1 MINVCVLQLPTLSM
15 SENRIDYYMKVA
27 KDNGARIVLLGEY
40 ELNSFFSEL
49 KKMPRSIAC
58 EQSEHKQE
66 LMARLAAKYDLHIV
80 APIIRAASGAILRQA
95 GIFGGAAQ
103 KSACGNGGGGENSL
117 SLKSELDCK
126 GELNSKSDLNS
137 NGGSNSKGALNSKS
151 EQSSKGGL
159 NSEGALNSCG
169 AHALNFKATNS
180 ADGLN
185 LSASI
190 PSNSNASNLKA
201 ESQKDSSEEEI
212 FCASENEP
220 IWVKSCAKFSPS
232 EVKFYDQNILM
243 DYPHWDEEGF
253 FANRK
258 SRKIGKISPMIFSEG
273 GVKFGVCFGYEAHF
287 DVFWRYFMQKNVGC
301 VLVPCASTF
310 ESGGRWRELL
320 KMRAFTNSLY
330 VIRANRIGEAKFGES
345 EFKFYG
351 ESFVVTPSGEIANEL
366 KNEEGV
372 LMCEVDA
379 DEIAAARGLWKFRKN
394 LVSRG
399 LL

>member
-95 GIFGGAAQ
+95 GIFGSAAQ
-103 KSACGNGGGGENSL
+103 KSARCDSENSV
-117 SLKSELDCK
+117 SLKGEPGCK
-126 GELNSKSDLNS
+126 GELNSKSDL
-137 NGGSNSKGALNSKS
+137 NSKGALNSKS

-159 NSEGALNSCG
+159 NSCG
-169 AHALNFKATNS
+169 AHALNLKAANS

-201 ESQKDSSEEEI
+201 ESQKDASEEEI
-212 FCASENEP
+212 FCVSENEP

-243 DYPHWDEEGF
+243 DYPHWNEEGF

-287 DVFWRYFMQKNVGC
+287 DVFWRYFMQKYVGC

>member
-103 KSACGNGGGGENSL
+103 KSARCGGENSL
-117 SLKSELDCK
+117 SLKSEPGCK
-126 GELNSKSDLNS
+126 SELNSKSDLNS
-137 NGGSNSKGALNSKS
+137 NDGSNSK
-151 EQSSKGGL
+151 
-159 NSEGALNSCG
+159 GALNSCG
-169 AHALNFKATNS
+169 AHALNFKAANS

-201 ESQKDSSEEEI
+201 ESQKDASEEEI

-243 DYPHWDEEGF
+243 DYPHWNEEGF

-351 ESFVVTPSGEIANEL
+351 ESFVVTPGGEIANEL

>member
-103 KSACGNGGGGENSL
+103 KSVHGSENSL
-117 SLKSELDCK
+117 SLKSKPGCK
-126 GELNSKSDLNS
+126 GELNSKSALNS
-137 NGGSNSKGALNSKS
+137 NDGSNSKGALNSAS
-151 EQSSKGGL
+151 EQNSKGGSNSCGVKSLSFKAANLKSASEAPNAL
-159 NSEGALNSCG
+159 NSE
-169 AHALNFKATNS
+169 
-180 ADGLN
+180 
-185 LSASI
+185 
-190 PSNSNASNLKA
+190 
-201 ESQKDSSEEEI
+201 ESQKDASEEEI

-243 DYPHWDEEGF
+243 DYPHWNEEGF

-351 ESFVVTPSGEIANEL
+351 ESFVVTPGGEIANEL

>member
-103 KSACGNGGGGENSL
+103 KSASSSGENSL
-117 SLKSELDCK
+117 SLKGEQGCK
-126 GELNSKSDLNS
+126 GEPNSKSDLNS
-137 NGGSNSKGALNSKS
+137 NDGSNSKGALNSKN

-159 NSEGALNSCG
+159 SSCG
-169 AHALNFKATNS
+169 AHALNFKA
-180 ADGLN
+180 AN
-185 LSASI
+185 LKSASEA
-190 PSNSNASNLKA
+190 PNALNSE
-201 ESQKDSSEEEI
+201 ESQKDASKEEI

-243 DYPHWDEEGF
+243 DYPHWNEESF

-351 ESFVVTPSGEIANEL
+351 ESFVVTPGGEIANEL

-379 DEIAAARGLWKFRKN
+379 DEIAATRGLWKFRKN
-394 LVSRG
+394 LVGRG

>member
-103 KSACGNGGGGENSL
+103 KSASSSGENSL
-117 SLKSELDCK
+117 SLKGEQGCK
-126 GELNSKSDLNS
+126 GEPNSKSDLNS
-137 NGGSNSKGALNSKS
+137 NDGSNSKGALNSKN

-159 NSEGALNSCG
+159 SSCG
-169 AHALNFKATNS
+169 AHALNFKA
-180 ADGLN
+180 AN
-185 LSASI
+185 LKSASEA
-190 PSNSNASNLKA
+190 PNALNSE
-201 ESQKDSSEEEI
+201 ESQKDASEEEV

-243 DYPHWDEEGF
+243 DYPHWNEESF

-330 VIRANRIGEAKFGES
+330 VIRANRIGEAKFGDS

-351 ESFVVTPSGEIANEL
+351 ESFVVTPGGEIANEL

>member
-95 GIFGGAAQ
+95 GIFGGATQ
-103 KSACGNGGGGENSL
+103 KSLGGGGGENSL
-117 SLKSELDCK
+117 SLKGESGCK

-137 NGGSNSKGALNSKS
+137 NDSSNSKGALNSKN

-159 NSEGALNSCG
+159 NSCG
-169 AHALNFKATNS
+169 AHAL
-180 ADGLN
+180 
-185 LSASI
+185 
-190 PSNSNASNLKA
+190 NLKA
-201 ESQKDSSEEEI
+201 ESQKNASKEEI

-243 DYPHWDEEGF
+243 DYPHWNEEGF

-351 ESFVVTPSGEIANEL
+351 ESFVVTPGGEIANEL

>member
-103 KSACGNGGGGENSL
+103 KSARGNGGGGENSL
-117 SLKSELDCK
+117 SLKSESGRK
-126 GELNSKSDLNS
+126 GELNSKSEP
-137 NGGSNSKGALNSKS
+137 NSKDNSSSCGAKSLSFKAANLKSASEAPNALNS
-151 EQSSKGGL
+151 E
-159 NSEGALNSCG
+159 
-169 AHALNFKATNS
+169 
-180 ADGLN
+180 
-185 LSASI
+185 
-190 PSNSNASNLKA
+190 
-201 ESQKDSSEEEI
+201 ESQKNASEEEI

-232 EVKFYDQNILM
+232 EVKFYYQNRLM
-243 DYPHWDEEGF
+243 DYPHWNEEGF

-351 ESFVVTPSGEIANEL
+351 ESFVVTPGGEIANEL

-394 LVSRG
+394 LAGRG

>member
-95 GIFGGAAQ
+95 GIFGGATQ
-103 KSACGNGGGGENSL
+103 KSASSSGENSL
-117 SLKSELDCK
+117 SLKGEQGCK

-137 NGGSNSKGALNSKS
+137 NDGSNSKGALNSKN
-151 EQSSKGGL
+151 EQNFKGG
-159 NSEGALNSCG
+159 SNSCG
-169 AHALNFKATNS
+169 AKSLNFKT
-180 ADGLN
+180 
-185 LSASI
+185 
-190 PSNSNASNLKA
+190 SNLKSA
-201 ESQKDSSEEEI
+201 SEVPNALNSEESQKEAGEEEI

-243 DYPHWDEEGF
+243 DYPHWNEEGF

-287 DVFWRYFMQKNVGC
+287 DAFWRYFMQKNVGC

-351 ESFVVTPSGEIANEL
+351 ESFVVTPGGEIANEL

-394 LVSRG
+394 LVGRG

>member
-66 LMARLAAKYDLHIV
+66 LMARLASKYDLHIV

-103 KSACGNGGGGENSL
+103 KSAHCGGGENSA
-117 SLKSELDCK
+117 SLKSEPGCK
-126 GELNSKSDLNS
+126 GELNSKSDLSSNNS
-137 NGGSNSKGALNSKS
+137 SNSKGALNSKS
-151 EQSSKGGL
+151 EQNCKGG
-159 NSEGALNSCG
+159 LNSCG
-169 AHALNFKATNS
+169 AHALNFKA
-180 ADGLN
+180 
-185 LSASI
+185 
-190 PSNSNASNLKA
+190 
-201 ESQKDSSEEEI
+201 ESQKDASEEEI

-243 DYPHWDEEGF
+243 GYPHWNEEGF

-351 ESFVVTPSGEIANEL
+351 ESFVVTPGGEITNEL

>member
-95 GIFGGAAQ
+95 GIFGGAAK
-103 KSACGNGGGGENSL
+103 KSARCGGGENSL
-117 SLKSELDCK
+117 SLKGEQGCK

-137 NGGSNSKGALNSKS
+137 NGCSNSKDALNSKN

-159 NSEGALNSCG
+159 SSYGTKS
-169 AHALNFKATNS
+169 LNFKA
-180 ADGLN
+180 AN
-185 LSASI
+185 LKSASEA
-190 PSNSNASNLKA
+190 PNALNSE
-201 ESQKDSSEEEI
+201 ESQKDAGEEEI

-243 DYPHWDEEGF
+243 DYPHWNEEGF

-320 KMRAFTNSLY
+320 KIRAFTNSLY

-351 ESFVVTPSGEIANEL
+351 ESFVVTPGGEIANEL

>member
-103 KSACGNGGGGENSL
+103 KSASSSGENSL
-117 SLKSELDCK
+117 SLKGEQGYK
-126 GELNSKSDLNS
+126 GELNSKSALNS
-137 NGGSNSKGALNSKS
+137 NDGSNSK
-151 EQSSKGGL
+151 
-159 NSEGALNSCG
+159 GALNSCG
-169 AHALNFKATNS
+169 AHALNFKA
-180 ADGLN
+180 AN
-185 LSASI
+185 LKSSPEA
-190 PSNSNASNLKA
+190 SNALNSE
-201 ESQKDSSEEEI
+201 ESQKEASEEEV

-351 ESFVVTPSGEIANEL
+351 ESFVVTPGGEIVNEL

-394 LVSRG
+394 LVGRG

>member
-103 KSACGNGGGGENSL
+103 KSASSSGENSL
-117 SLKSELDCK
+117 SLKGEQGCK
-126 GELNSKSDLNS
+126 GEPNSKSDLNS
-137 NGGSNSKGALNSKS
+137 NDGSNSKGALNSAS
-151 EQSSKGGL
+151 EPNCKGGSSSCGAKSL
-159 NSEGALNSCG
+159 NFKTSNLKSASEASNALNS
-169 AHALNFKATNS
+169 K
-180 ADGLN
+180 
-185 LSASI
+185 
-190 PSNSNASNLKA
+190 
-201 ESQKDSSEEEI
+201 ESQKDASEEEI
-212 FCASENEP
+212 FCASENKP

-243 DYPHWDEEGF
+243 DYPHWNEESF

>member
-95 GIFGGAAQ
+95 GIFGSAAQ

-137 NGGSNSKGALNSKS
+137 NDGSNSKGALNSKS

-159 NSEGALNSCG
+159 NSEGTLNSCG
-169 AHALNFKATNS
+169 AKSLNFKAANLKS
-180 ADGLN
+180 ASEA
-185 LSASI
+185 LSAL
-190 PSNSNASNLKA
+190 NSE
-201 ESQKDSSEEEI
+201 ESQKDAGEEEI

-243 DYPHWDEEGF
+243 DYPHWNEEGF

-351 ESFVVTPSGEIANEL
+351 ESFVVTPGGEIANEL

-394 LVSRG
+394 LVGRG

>member
-95 GIFGGAAQ
+95 GIFGGATQ
-103 KSACGNGGGGENSL
+103 KSLGGGENSV
-117 SLKSELDCK
+117 SLKGEQGYK

-137 NGGSNSKGALNSKS
+137 NDGSNSKGALNSKN
-151 EQSSKGGL
+151 EQSSKDD
-159 NSEGALNSCG
+159 SNSCG
-169 AHALNFKATNS
+169 AKSLNFKT
-180 ADGLN
+180 
-185 LSASI
+185 
-190 PSNSNASNLKA
+190 SNLKSA
-201 ESQKDSSEEEI
+201 PEASNALNSKESQKDASEEDI

-243 DYPHWDEEGF
+243 DYPHWNEEGF

-351 ESFVVTPSGEIANEL
+351 ESFVVTPGGEIANEL

-394 LVSRG
+394 LAGRG

>member
-103 KSACGNGGGGENSL
+103 KSVRGGENSL
-117 SLKSELDCK
+117 SLKSKPGC
-126 GELNSKSDLNS
+126 KSDLNS
-137 NGGSNSKGALNSKS
+137 ASESNFKDDS
-151 EQSSKGGL
+151 
-159 NSEGALNSCG
+159 NSCG
-169 AHALNFKATNS
+169 AKSLNFKT
-180 ADGLN
+180 
-185 LSASI
+185 
-190 PSNSNASNLKA
+190 SNLKSA
-201 ESQKDSSEEEI
+201 SEASNTLNSEESQKGTGEEEI

-243 DYPHWDEEGF
+243 DYPHWNEDGF

-287 DVFWRYFMQKNVGC
+287 DVFWRYFMQKNIGC

-351 ESFVVTPSGEIANEL
+351 ESFVVTPGGEIANEL

-394 LVSRG
+394 LVGRG

>member
-95 GIFGGAAQ
+95 GIFGGATQ
-103 KSACGNGGGGENSL
+103 KSARCGENSL
-117 SLKSELDCK
+117 SLKGEQGRK
-126 GELNSKSDLNS
+126 GGLNSKSDLSS
-137 NGGSNSKGALNSKS
+137 NDGSNSKGDLNSAS
-151 EQSSKGGL
+151 ESNFKGG
-159 NSEGALNSCG
+159 SNSCG
-169 AHALNFKATNS
+169 AKSLNFKA
-180 ADGLN
+180 AN
-185 LSASI
+185 LKSASEA
-190 PSNSNASNLKA
+190 PNALNSE
-201 ESQKDSSEEEI
+201 ESQKDAGEEEI

-243 DYPHWDEEGF
+243 DYPHWNEEGF

-351 ESFVVTPSGEIANEL
+351 ESFVVTPGGEITNEL

>member
-1 MINVCVLQLPTLSM
+1 M

-103 KSACGNGGGGENSL
+103 KSARCGENSL
-117 SLKSELDCK
+117 SLKGEQGRK
-126 GELNSKSDLNS
+126 GGLNSKSDLSS
-137 NGGSNSKGALNSKS
+137 NDGSNSKGDLNSAS
-151 EQSSKGGL
+151 ESNFKDGS
-159 NSEGALNSCG
+159 NSCG
-169 AHALNFKATNS
+169 AKSLNFKT
-180 ADGLN
+180 
-185 LSASI
+185 
-190 PSNSNASNLKA
+190 SNLKSA
-201 ESQKDSSEEEI
+201 SEAPNALNSEESQKDASEEEI

-243 DYPHWDEEGF
+243 DYPHWNEEGF

-351 ESFVVTPSGEIANEL
+351 ESFVVTPGGEIANEL

>member
-95 GIFGGAAQ
+95 GIFGGATQ
-103 KSACGNGGGGENSL
+103 KSLGGGENSA
-117 SLKSELDCK
+117 SLKSEQGRK

-137 NGGSNSKGALNSKS
+137 NDGSNSKGALNSNS

-159 NSEGALNSCG
+159 SSCG
-169 AHALNFKATNS
+169 AHALNFKAANS
-180 ADGLN
+180 VGSSN
-185 LSASI
+185 LKAPL
-190 PSNSNASNLKA
+190 PSSSGTSNLKA
-201 ESQKDSSEEEI
+201 ESQKDTSEEEI

-243 DYPHWDEEGF
+243 DYPHWNEEGF

-351 ESFVVTPSGEIANEL
+351 ESFVVTPNGEIANEL

-379 DEIAAARGLWKFRKN
+379 DEIATARGLWKFRKN

>member
-103 KSACGNGGGGENSL
+103 KSLGGGENSL
-117 SLKSELDCK
+117 SPK
-126 GELNSKSDLNS
+126 GEQGYKGEPNSKSDLNS
-137 NGGSNSKGALNSKS
+137 NGGSNSKGALNSAS

-159 NSEGALNSCG
+159 NSCG
-169 AHALNFKATNS
+169 AKSLNFKA
-180 ADGLN
+180 A
-185 LSASI
+185 
-190 PSNSNASNLKA
+190 NLKSSPEA
-201 ESQKDSSEEEI
+201 LNALNSKESQKDASEEEI

-243 DYPHWDEEGF
+243 NYPHWNEEGF

-351 ESFVVTPSGEIANEL
+351 ESFVVTPGGEIANEL

-394 LVSRG
+394 LVGRG

>member
-103 KSACGNGGGGENSL
+103 KSASSSGENSL
-117 SLKSELDCK
+117 SLKGEQGYK

-137 NGGSNSKGALNSKS
+137 NDGSNSK
-151 EQSSKGGL
+151 
-159 NSEGALNSCG
+159 GALNSCG
-169 AHALNFKATNS
+169 AHALNFKAANS

-190 PSNSNASNLKA
+190 PNNSSASNLKA
-201 ESQKDSSEEEI
+201 ESQKDAGEEEI

-243 DYPHWDEEGF
+243 DYPHWNEEGF

-258 SRKIGKISPMIFSEG
+258 SRKIGKISLMIFSEG

-287 DVFWRYFMQKNVGC
+287 DIFWRYFMQKNVGC

-351 ESFVVTPSGEIANEL
+351 ESFVVTPGGEIANEL

>member
-103 KSACGNGGGGENSL
+103 KSLGGGENSL
-117 SLKSELDCK
+117 SLKSEPGCK

-137 NGGSNSKGALNSKS
+137 NDGSNSKGALNSKS
-151 EQSSKGGL
+151 EQNCKG
-159 NSEGALNSCG
+159 SLNSCG
-169 AHALNFKATNS
+169 AHALNLKA
-180 ADGLN
+180 AN
-185 LSASI
+185 LKSASEA
-190 PSNSNASNLKA
+190 PNALNSE
-201 ESQKDSSEEEI
+201 ESQKDASEEEI

-243 DYPHWDEEGF
+243 DYPHWNEEGF

-345 EFKFYG
+345 EIKFYG
-351 ESFVVTPSGEIANEL
+351 ESFVATPGGEIANEL

>member
-103 KSACGNGGGGENSL
+103 KSARCGGNSL
-117 SLKSELDCK
+117 SLKSEANCK

-137 NGGSNSKGALNSKS
+137 NDGSNSKGALNSKN
-151 EQSSKGGL
+151 EQSSNGGL

-169 AHALNFKATNS
+169 TKSLSFKTANLKSAPEAPKALNSK
-180 ADGLN
+180 
-185 LSASI
+185 
-190 PSNSNASNLKA
+190 

-243 DYPHWDEEGF
+243 DYPHWNEEGF

-351 ESFVVTPSGEIANEL
+351 ESFVVTPGGEIANEL

-394 LVSRG
+394 LVGRG

>member
-66 LMARLAAKYDLHIV
+66 LMARLAAKYDLHII

-95 GIFGGAAQ
+95 GIFGGATQ
-103 KSACGNGGGGENSL
+103 KSLGGGENSV
-117 SLKSELDCK
+117 SLKGEQGYK

-137 NGGSNSKGALNSKS
+137 NDGSNSKGALNSKN
-151 EQSSKGGL
+151 EQSSKDD
-159 NSEGALNSCG
+159 SNSCG
-169 AHALNFKATNS
+169 AKSLNFKVA
-180 ADGLN
+180 N
-185 LSASI
+185 LKSASEA
-190 PSNSNASNLKA
+190 SNALNSK
-201 ESQKDSSEEEI
+201 ESQKDASEEGI

-243 DYPHWDEEGF
+243 DYPHWNEESF

-351 ESFVVTPSGEIANEL
+351 ESFVVTPGGEIANEL

>member
-95 GIFGGAAQ
+95 GIFGGATQ
-103 KSACGNGGGGENSL
+103 KSLGGGENSA
-117 SLKSELDCK
+117 SFKSEPH
-126 GELNSKSDLNS
+126 SKSALNS
-137 NGGSNSKGALNSKS
+137 NGDSNSKGALNSAS

-159 NSEGALNSCG
+159 NSCG
-169 AHALNFKATNS
+169 AHALNLKAANS

-185 LSASI
+185 LSTSI

-201 ESQKDSSEEEI
+201 ESQKDASKEEI

-243 DYPHWDEEGF
+243 DYPHWNEEGF

-351 ESFVVTPSGEIANEL
+351 ESFVVTPGGEIANEL

-379 DEIAAARGLWKFRKN
+379 DDIAAARGLWKFRKN

>member
-95 GIFGGAAQ
+95 GIFGGTAQ
-103 KSACGNGGGGENSL
+103 KSARCGGGENSA
-117 SLKSELDCK
+117 SLKGEPGCK
-126 GELNSKSDLNS
+126 DKLNSKSDLNS
-137 NGGSNSKGALNSKS
+137 NGGSNSKDALNSKS

-159 NSEGALNSCG
+159 NSCG
-169 AHALNFKATNS
+169 VKTLSFKTA
-180 ADGLN
+180 
-185 LSASI
+185 
-190 PSNSNASNLKA
+190 NLKSA
-201 ESQKDSSEEEI
+201 PEAPNAINSKENQKDSSEEEI

-351 ESFVVTPSGEIANEL
+351 ESFVVTPGGEVANEL

-372 LMCEVDA
+372 LICEVDA

-394 LVSRG
+394 LVGRG

>member
-103 KSACGNGGGGENSL
+103 KSASSSGENSL
-117 SLKSELDCK
+117 SLKGEQGYK

-137 NGGSNSKGALNSKS
+137 NDGSNSK
-151 EQSSKGGL
+151 
-159 NSEGALNSCG
+159 GALNSCG
-169 AHALNFKATNS
+169 AHALNFKAANS

-190 PSNSNASNLKA
+190 PNNSSASNLKA
-201 ESQKDSSEEEI
+201 ESQKDAGEEEI

-243 DYPHWDEEGF
+243 DYPHWNEEGF

-287 DVFWRYFMQKNVGC
+287 DAFWRYFMQKNVGC

-351 ESFVVTPSGEIANEL
+351 ESFVVTPGGEIANEL

>member
-95 GIFGGAAQ
+95 GIFGGATQ
-103 KSACGNGGGGENSL
+103 KSLGSGGGENSA
-117 SLKSELDCK
+117 SLKSEQGCK
-126 GELNSKSDLNS
+126 GEPNSKSALNS
-137 NGGSNSKGALNSKS
+137 NDGSNSKGALNSASK
-151 EQSSKGGL
+151 QNCKGG
-159 NSEGALNSCG
+159 SNSCG
-169 AHALNFKATNS
+169 AKSLNFKVA
-180 ADGLN
+180 N
-185 LSASI
+185 LKSASEA
-190 PSNSNASNLKA
+190 SNALNSK
-201 ESQKDSSEEEI
+201 ESQKDASEEEI

-243 DYPHWDEEGF
+243 DYPHWNEEGF

-287 DVFWRYFMQKNVGC
+287 DIFWRYFMQKNVGC

-330 VIRANRIGEAKFGES
+330 VIRANRIGEAKFGDS

-351 ESFVVTPSGEIANEL
+351 ESFVVTPGGEIANEL

>member
-1 MINVCVLQLPTLSM
+1 M

-103 KSACGNGGGGENSL
+103 KSARCNSENSL
-117 SLKSELDCK
+117 SFKSEPGCK

-137 NGGSNSKGALNSKS
+137 NDGSNSK
-151 EQSSKGGL
+151 
-159 NSEGALNSCG
+159 GALNSCG
-169 AHALNFKATNS
+169 AHALNFKAANS

-185 LSASI
+185 LNASI

-201 ESQKDSSEEEI
+201 ESQKDASEEEI

-243 DYPHWDEEGF
+243 DYPHWNEESF

-351 ESFVVTPSGEIANEL
+351 ESFVVTPGGEIANEL

-379 DEIAAARGLWKFRKN
+379 DEIATARGLWKFRKN
-394 LVSRG
+394 LVGRG

>member
-103 KSACGNGGGGENSL
+103 KSVRGGENSL
-117 SLKSELDCK
+117 SLKSKPGC
-126 GELNSKSDLNS
+126 KSDLNS
-137 NGGSNSKGALNSKS
+137 ASESNFKDDS
-151 EQSSKGGL
+151 
-159 NSEGALNSCG
+159 NSCG
-169 AHALNFKATNS
+169 AKSLNFKT
-180 ADGLN
+180 
-185 LSASI
+185 
-190 PSNSNASNLKA
+190 SNLKSA
-201 ESQKDSSEEEI
+201 SEASNTLNSEESQKGTGEEEI

-287 DVFWRYFMQKNVGC
+287 DVFWRYFMQKNIGC

-351 ESFVVTPSGEIANEL
+351 ESFVVTPGGEIANEL

-394 LVSRG
+394 LVGRG

>member
-95 GIFGGAAQ
+95 GIFGSTAQ
-103 KSACGNGGGGENSL
+103 KSARCGGENSA
-117 SLKSELDCK
+117 SLKSEPGCK
-126 GELNSKSDLNS
+126 GELNSKSALNS
-137 NGGSNSKGALNSKS
+137 NDGSNSKGALNSAN
-151 EQSSKGGL
+151 EQNCKGGL
-159 NSEGALNSCG
+159 SSCGAKSLNFKTSNLKSVSEASNALNSE
-169 AHALNFKATNS
+169 
-180 ADGLN
+180 
-185 LSASI
+185 
-190 PSNSNASNLKA
+190 
-201 ESQKDSSEEEI
+201 ESQKDAGEEEI

-220 IWVKSCAKFSPS
+220 IWVKSCAKFSPL

-243 DYPHWDEEGF
+243 DYPHWNEEGF

-273 GVKFGVCFGYEAHF
+273 GVKFGVCFGFEAHF

-330 VIRANRIGEAKFGES
+330 IIRANRIGEAKFGGE
-345 EFKFYG
+345 EFNFYG
-351 ESFVVTPSGEIANEL
+351 ESFVVTPGGEIANEL

-379 DEIAAARGLWKFRKN
+379 DEIVAARGLWKFRKN

>member
-103 KSACGNGGGGENSL
+103 KSARCNSENSL
-117 SLKSELDCK
+117 SFKSEPGCK

-137 NGGSNSKGALNSKS
+137 NDNSNSK
-151 EQSSKGGL
+151 
-159 NSEGALNSCG
+159 GALNSCG
-169 AHALNFKATNS
+169 AHALNFKAANS

-190 PSNSNASNLKA
+190 PSDSNASNLKA
-201 ESQKDSSEEEI
+201 ESQKDASEKEI

-243 DYPHWDEEGF
+243 DYPHWNEESF

-351 ESFVVTPSGEIANEL
+351 ESFVVTPGGEIANEL

-379 DEIAAARGLWKFRKN
+379 DEIATARGLWKFRKN
-394 LVSRG
+394 LVGRG

>member
-103 KSACGNGGGGENSL
+103 KSLGGGENSL
-117 SLKSELDCK
+117 SLKGEPGCK
-126 GELNSKSDLNS
+126 GELNSND
-137 NGGSNSKGALNSKS
+137 GSNSKGALNSKN
-151 EQSSKGGL
+151 EQSSKGG
-159 NSEGALNSCG
+159 SNSCG
-169 AHALNFKATNS
+169 AKSLNFKA
-180 ADGLN
+180 AN
-185 LSASI
+185 LKSASEA
-190 PSNSNASNLKA
+190 PNALNSE
-201 ESQKDSSEEEI
+201 ESQKDASEEEI

-243 DYPHWDEEGF
+243 DYPHWNEEGF

>member
-103 KSACGNGGGGENSL
+103 KSASSSSENSL
-117 SLKSELDCK
+117 SLKSESGCK
-126 GELNSKSDLNS
+126 GEPNSKSDLNS
-137 NGGSNSKGALNSKS
+137 NDGSNSKGALNSAS
-151 EQSSKGGL
+151 ELNCKGGL
-159 NSEGALNSCG
+159 NSCGAKSLNFKTANLKSAPEALNALNS
-169 AHALNFKATNS
+169 K
-180 ADGLN
+180 
-185 LSASI
+185 
-190 PSNSNASNLKA
+190 
-201 ESQKDSSEEEI
+201 ESRKDASEEEI

-351 ESFVVTPSGEIANEL
+351 ESFVVTPGGEIANEL

>member
-103 KSACGNGGGGENSL
+103 KSVSGENSL
-117 SLKSELDCK
+117 SLKGEQGCK

-137 NGGSNSKGALNSKS
+137 NGGSNSKGTLNSKN

-159 NSEGALNSCG
+159 NSCGAKSLNFKTSNLKSASEAPDALNSE
-169 AHALNFKATNS
+169 
-180 ADGLN
+180 
-185 LSASI
+185 
-190 PSNSNASNLKA
+190 
-201 ESQKDSSEEEI
+201 ESQKDAGEEEI

-243 DYPHWDEEGF
+243 DYPHWNEEGF

-330 VIRANRIGEAKFGES
+330 VIRANRIGEAKFGGE
-345 EFKFYG
+345 EFNFYG
-351 ESFVVTPSGEIANEL
+351 ESFVVTPGGEIANEL

-394 LVSRG
+394 LVGRG

>member
-49 KKMPRSIAC
+49 KKMLRSIAC

-80 APIIRAASGAILRQA
+80 APIIRTASGAILRQA
-95 GIFGGAAQ
+95 GIFGGATQ
-103 KSACGNGGGGENSL
+103 KSLGGGENSV
-117 SLKSELDCK
+117 SLKGEPGCK

-137 NGGSNSKGALNSKS
+137 NDGSNSKGALNSSS
-151 EQSSKGGL
+151 EQSSKGG
-159 NSEGALNSCG
+159 LNSCG
-169 AHALNFKATNS
+169 AHALNFKA
-180 ADGLN
+180 AN
-185 LSASI
+185 LKSASEV
-190 PSNSNASNLKA
+190 PNALNSE
-201 ESQKDSSEEEI
+201 ESQKDASEEEI

-243 DYPHWDEEGF
+243 DYPHWNEEGF

-320 KMRAFTNSLY
+320 KMRAFTNLLY

-351 ESFVVTPSGEIANEL
+351 ESFVVTPGGEIANEL

>member
-1 MINVCVLQLPTLSM
+1 M

-103 KSACGNGGGGENSL
+103 KSLGGGENSL
-117 SLKSELDCK
+117 SLKGEPGCK
-126 GELNSKSDLNS
+126 GELNSND
-137 NGGSNSKGALNSKS
+137 GSNSKGALNSKN
-151 EQSSKGGL
+151 EQSSKGG
-159 NSEGALNSCG
+159 SNSCG
-169 AHALNFKATNS
+169 AKSLNFKA
-180 ADGLN
+180 AN
-185 LSASI
+185 LKSASEA
-190 PSNSNASNLKA
+190 PNALNSE
-201 ESQKDSSEEEI
+201 ESQKDASEEEF

-243 DYPHWDEEGF
+243 DYPHWNEEGF

-273 GVKFGVCFGYEAHF
+273 GVKFGVCFGYEVHF

-394 LVSRG
+394 LVGRG

>member
-95 GIFGGAAQ
+95 GIFGGATQ
-103 KSACGNGGGGENSL
+103 KSLGSGENSL
-117 SLKSELDCK
+117 SLKGEQGRK

-137 NGGSNSKGALNSKS
+137 NDGSNSKGALNSKS
-151 EQSSKGGL
+151 EQNCKGGL
-159 NSEGALNSCG
+159 SSCGAKSLSFKAANLKSASEAPNALNSE
-169 AHALNFKATNS
+169 
-180 ADGLN
+180 
-185 LSASI
+185 
-190 PSNSNASNLKA
+190 
-201 ESQKDSSEEEI
+201 ESQKDASEEEI

-243 DYPHWDEEGF
+243 DYPHWNEEGF

-330 VIRANRIGEAKFGES
+330 VIRANRIGEAKFGGE
-345 EFKFYG
+345 EFNFYG
-351 ESFVVTPSGEIANEL
+351 ESFVVTPGGEIANEL

>member
-95 GIFGGAAQ
+95 GIFGGATQ
-103 KSACGNGGGGENSL
+103 KSARCGSENSV
-117 SLKSELDCK
+117 SLKGEQGCK

-137 NGGSNSKGALNSKS
+137 NGCSNSKDALNSKN

-159 NSEGALNSCG
+159 SSCG
-169 AHALNFKATNS
+169 AHALNLKA
-180 ADGLN
+180 AN
-185 LSASI
+185 LKSASEA
-190 PSNSNASNLKA
+190 PNALNSE
-201 ESQKDSSEEEI
+201 ESQKDASEEEF

-243 DYPHWDEEGF
+243 DYPHWNEEGF

-351 ESFVVTPSGEIANEL
+351 ESFVVTPGGEIANEL

-379 DEIAAARGLWKFRKN
+379 DDIAAARGLWKFRKN

>member
-95 GIFGGAAQ
+95 GIFGGATQ
-103 KSACGNGGGGENSL
+103 KSLGGENSA
-117 SLKSELDCK
+117 SFKSEIDCK
-126 GELNSKSDLNS
+126 GEP
-137 NGGSNSKGALNSKS
+137 NSKS

-159 NSEGALNSCG
+159 NSCG
-169 AHALNFKATNS
+169 AHALNFKA
-180 ADGLN
+180 AN
-185 LSASI
+185 LKSASEA
-190 PSNSNASNLKA
+190 PNALNSQEN
-201 ESQKDSSEEEI
+201 QKDASEEEI

-243 DYPHWDEEGF
+243 DYPHWNEEGF

-351 ESFVVTPSGEIANEL
+351 ESFVATPGGEIANEL

-394 LVSRG
+394 LVGRG